1 MSSLR
6 ELQHLDYSEENI
18 DDLIAWKSRGVFPST
33 VKKKELYERQ
43 YRDFVVERGKLIYEP
58 KNFEVVRPSDH
69 KKVLED
75 LYEDVLSAGKGQNN
89 FYRWIASQYLG
100 ISKRESQAFLK
111 SREDYQLT
119 RDPHKTLKK
128 PLLGNRPFQ
137 FFAMDLVDMNQ
148 YLSVRQNKQK
158 RYILSI
164 MDLFSGYS
172 WFEAIKTKEPK
183 EILRAFKEII
193 ATCNGHYPVRIAS
206 DNGAEWMGEFDEYL
220 QEHKIKHIFTKTY
233 TPEPH
238 IEAVNNQ
245 LRKIMRQI
253 FVRENTLAWL
263 PYLKGIQD
271 AKNSQFNEN
280 HDATPAQIV
289 ARFMKDEPH
298 DRTYLKKLKTD
309 QVAKYKARFS
319 EYKDN
324 VLNVGDFV
332 RVKLSA
338 IQTGL
343 RQKEKAGNK
352 KLIVVKFSPDVYRI
366 KEVKFPKQGRIGLP
380 KYVIEDKDGRFVTK
394 ENREYAKLFNRND
407 LLKVGENQRDIISQ
421 KNANTLNR
429 LNNPEDIMVD
439 GELAK
444 KNAEPVPTV
453 ARVRPVRAVVVK
465 TINQYQTKEW
475 REALIGKTFV
485 MDEKKYVVVDV
496 FYQNNKIFK
505 GYICEVNTPANS
517 SANKDLSEDD
527 KYVALYEVLKNGRRE
542 KWFENDYENAITK
555 LEAQDK

>member
-1 MSSLR
+1 
-6 ELQHLDYSEENI
+6 
-18 DDLIAWKSRGVFPST
+18 
-33 VKKKELYERQ
+33 
-43 YRDFVVERGKLIYEP
+43 
-58 KNFEVVRPSDH
+58 
-69 KKVLED
+69 
-75 LYEDVLSAGKGQNN
+75 
-89 FYRWIASQYLG
+89 
-100 ISKRESQAFLK
+100 
-111 SREDYQLT
+111 
-119 RDPHKTLKK
+119 
-128 PLLGNRPFQ
+128 
-137 FFAMDLVDMNQ
+137 MNQ
-148 YLSVRQNKQK
+148 YLSVRANKQN
-158 RYILSI
+158 RYIFSV
-164 MDLFSGYS
+164 MDLFSGYT
-172 WFEAIKTKEPK
+172 WYKPVKTKEPTA
-183 EILRAFKEII
+183 ILRAFKEII

-206 DNGAEWMGEFDEYL
+206 DNGNEWLGEFDEYL

-253 FVRENTLAWL
+253 FVRENTLGWL
-263 PYLKGIQD
+263 PYLPGIQD

-280 HDATPAQIV
+280 HDATPVQIMD
-289 ARFMKDEPH
+289 RFMKNEPH

-366 KEVKFPKQGRIGLP
+366 KEVKMPEQGRIGLP
-380 KYVIEDKDGRFVTK
+380 KYVIEDKDRRFVT

-444 KNAEPVPTV
+444 KKAEPVPTV

-485 MDEKKYVVVDV
+485 MD
-496 FYQNNKIFK
+496 
-505 GYICEVNTPANS
+505 
-517 SANKDLSEDD
+517 L
-527 KYVALYEVLKNGRRE
+527 
-542 KWFENDYENAITK
+542 
-555 LEAQDK
+555 

>member
-1 MSSLR
+1 MNPLR
-6 ELQHLDYSEENI
+6 QLQQLKLSDEEYS
-18 DDLIAWKSRGVFPST
+18 DLIELIKQKQIPKHLQKQFQHFIVRGT
-33 VKKKELYERQ
+33 
-43 YRDFVVERGKLIYEP
+43 KLIYEP
-58 KNFEVVRPSDH
+58 LNLEYIPPQNQKKTMEV
-69 KKVLED
+69 
-75 LYEDVLSAGKGQNN
+75 LYDQVESAGKGQNN
-89 FYRWIASQYLG
+89 FYRWITTKYLG

-148 YLSVRQNKQK
+148 YLSVRANKQK

-164 MDLFSGYS
+164 MDLFSGYT
-172 WFEAIKTKEPK
+172 WFKAVKTKEPK
-183 EILRAFKEII
+183 EILRAFEEVI

-206 DNGAEWMGEFDEYL
+206 DNGNEWLGEFDDYL
-220 QEHKIKHIFTKTY
+220 REHKIKHIFTKTY

-253 FVRENTLAWL
+253 FVRENTLGWL
-263 PYLKGIQD
+263 PYLQGIQN

-280 HDATPAQIV
+280 HDATPAQIMG
-289 ARFMKDEPH
+289 RFMNNEPL
-298 DRTYLKKLKTD
+298 DRTYLNKLKTE
-309 QVAKYKARFS
+309 QIAKYKARFS
-319 EYKDN
+319 QYKDN
-324 VLNVGDFV
+324 VLEVGDYV
-332 RVKLSA
+332 RVKMSS
-338 IQTGL
+338 IQTEL

-366 KEVKFPKQGRIGLP
+366 KEVKMPKQGRIGLP
-380 KYVIEDKDGRFVTK
+380 KYIIEDKDGRFVTK

-407 LLKVGENQRDIISQ
+407 LLKVGEDQRVILST

-439 GELAK
+439 GELAQ
-444 KNAEPVPTV
+444 KNAEPVKAV
-453 ARVRPVRAVVVK
+453 ARVTPVRTAVLK
-465 TINQYQTKEW
+465 TVSQYQTKEW

-485 MDEKKYVVVDV
+485 MDQVKYSIDEV
-496 FYQNNKIFK
+496 FYQNNKTFK
-505 GYICEVNTPANS
+505 GYICEVNTPDNVVAG
-517 SANKDLSEDD
+517 KQLPEDD
-527 KYVALYEVLKNGRRE
+527 RYVALYEVLKNGRKE
-542 KWFENDYENAITK
+542 KWFESDYESAIKK

>member
-1 MSSLR
+1 MNPLR
-6 ELQHLDYSEENI
+6 QLQQLKLSDEEYS
-18 DDLIAWKSRGVFPST
+18 DLIELIKQKQIPKHLQKQFQNFIVRGT
-33 VKKKELYERQ
+33 
-43 YRDFVVERGKLIYEP
+43 KLIYEP
-58 KNFEVVRPSDH
+58 LNLEYIPPQNQKKTMEV
-69 KKVLED
+69 
-75 LYEDVLSAGKGQNN
+75 LYDQVESAGKGQNN
-89 FYRWIASQYLG
+89 FYRWITTKYLG

-148 YLSVRQNKQK
+148 YLSVRANKQK

-164 MDLFSGYS
+164 MDLFSGYT
-172 WFEAIKTKEPK
+172 WFKAVKTKEPK
-183 EILRAFKEII
+183 EILRAFEEVI

-206 DNGAEWMGEFDEYL
+206 DNGNEWLGEFDDYL
-220 QEHKIKHIFTKTY
+220 REHKIKHIFTKTY

-253 FVRENTLAWL
+253 FVRENTLGWL
-263 PYLKGIQD
+263 PYLQGIQN

-280 HDATPAQIV
+280 HDATPAQIMG
-289 ARFMKDEPH
+289 RFMNNEPL
-298 DRTYLKKLKTD
+298 DRTYLNKLKTE
-309 QVAKYKARFS
+309 QIAKYKARFS
-319 EYKDN
+319 QYKDN
-324 VLNVGDFV
+324 VLEVGDYV
-332 RVKLSA
+332 RVKMSS
-338 IQTGL
+338 IQTEL

-366 KEVKFPKQGRIGLP
+366 KEVKMPKQGRIGLP

-407 LLKVGENQRDIISQ
+407 LLKVGEDQRVILST

-429 LNNPEDIMVD
+429 LNSPEDIMVD
-439 GELAK
+439 GELAQ
-444 KNAEPVPTV
+444 KNAEPVKAV
-453 ARVRPVRAVVVK
+453 ARVTPVQTAVVK
-465 TINQYQTKEW
+465 TVSQYQTKEW

-485 MDEKKYVVVDV
+485 MDQVKYSIDEV
-496 FYQNNKIFK
+496 FYQNNKTFK
-505 GYICEVNTPANS
+505 GYICEVNTPDNVVAGNQ
-517 SANKDLSEDD
+517 LPEDGR
-527 KYVALYEVLKNGRRE
+527 YVALYEVLKNGRKE
-542 KWFENDYENAITK
+542 KWFESDYESAIKK